1 MCVVLQHGGVTFL
14 LMYTVMLG
22 ILGWPLLVL
31 EAVLGQYSS
40 LAPGHLYRHLCP
52 LLAGLGLAVCLQA
65 AVRALLDLGVLMWAA
80 LTCYAL
86 FSRQEIADGFFARDI
101 LAQVSNHLQI
111 CVISTYLYHIYTIY
125 ISTSL
130 PRSSPRSASRAWA
143 SWAAAPSSC
152 CPWSPWRVNI
162 F

>member
-1 MCVVLQHGGVTFL
+1 MKVVVAAFHKEKA
-14 LMYTVMLG
+14 
-22 ILGWPLLVL
+22 LVGAFSVITNL
-31 EAVLGQYSS
+31 RMELFEAL
-40 LAPGHLYRHLCP
+40 
-52 LLAGLGLAVCLQA
+52 LQA
-65 AVRALLDLGVLMWAA
+65 ALRALLDLGVLMWAA

-152 CPWSPWRVNI
+152 CPWSPWRVNSKYFLESRYLYFKPI
-162 F
+162 PRPPQCSW

>member
-65 AVRALLDLGVLMWAA
+65 ALRALLDLGVLMWAA

-101 LAQVSNHLQI
+101 LAQVSI
-111 CVISTYLYHIYTIY
+111 CLHYLHNTLSTLSTYLHPCPGAARGR
-125 ISTSL
+125 
-130 PRSSPRSASRAWA
+130 PREPGRAGRPCRPRAVRGL
-143 SWAAAPSSC
+143 
-152 CPWSPWRVNI
+152 RGG
-162 F
+162 